1 MLLTFYKLFSNSTQQ
16 YKNYDIY
23 LTYFIESVFLL
34 NVIIGNAKSLLIWL
48 KKLSNETFLYMRDY
62 FILMFFSL

>member
-1 MLLTFYKLFSNSTQQ
+1 MFITPFNNFELI
-16 YKNYDIY
+16 YDIY